1 VGTALTIGS
10 ILYGGYKDVMNRR
23 QNNKFLQNQLQD
35 KVSSGDLTNEEA
47 QYEYFRNQGSGLYQK
62 MADQMQPTID
72 KIRLGKQDKIM
83 QTANLQTEAQRQ
95 IMNRQLNENINTL
108 NINKAGMGAYRTGGR
123 IKDIEKMQTT
133 MNEDVARV
141 AQANSLNAMLAGMG
155 LKQSQQQLDIQMAQ
169 LELAKQAG
177 DTDMMSGIAEQIGG
191 SDFFSK
197 LLGGNKG
204 ESVPSNPSPYGQT
217 ESNLN
222 SAPSSYNNAIGTQ
235 PNTLTLADYIMPSQS
250 GVSIPSQDN
259 YNLYS
264 GQGTGFNAPYSTV
277 DYGIQ
282 SSGLTSEEAIGFT
295 DTEWDDWWGRQY

>member
-1 VGTALTIGS
+1 VARAYNPTVDYTMGGASLGASIGSAVPVVGTAVGAGVGALVGFV
-10 ILYGGYKDVMNRR
+10 GGGLKGWWNRAKDAEQRGWAEREAIR
-23 QNNKFLQNQLQD
+23 QQEKFN
-35 KVSSGDLTNEEA
+35 
-47 QYEYFRNQGSGLYQK
+47 
-62 MADQMQPTID
+62 
-72 KIRLGKQDKIM
+72 